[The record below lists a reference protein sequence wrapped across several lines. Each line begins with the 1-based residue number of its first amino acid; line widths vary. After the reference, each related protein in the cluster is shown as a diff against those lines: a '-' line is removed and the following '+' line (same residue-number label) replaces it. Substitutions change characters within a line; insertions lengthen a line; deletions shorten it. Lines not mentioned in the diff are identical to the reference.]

1 MESMHVSYDE
11 DTQRLLHQITDI
23 NRLLIEANEA
33 KAKAFEAYAETK
45 RELANFK
52 SLYDEKLGINSANIG
67 GANVGGGGGEGH
79 RWVNNIT
86 SVPYLFSYS

>member
-1 MESMHVSYDE
+1 MKFSMESMRVSYDE
-11 DTQRLLHQITDI
+11 DIQRLLHQITDI

-52 SLYDEKLGINSANIG
+52 SLFDERLGISS
-67 GANVGGGGGEGH
+67 ANVGGGLGLGGESH
-79 RWVNNIT
+79 R
-86 SVPYLFSYS
+86 